1 MYRLTKKKHNNQ
13 TNKQTKL
20 SLWTVPSGVA
30 ILSHMYSIAKN
41 ILLDQD
47 HLDVEGK
54 DNEFLSF
61 ISKKR
66 DGVAT

>member
-1 MYRLTKKKHNNQ
+1 
-13 TNKQTKL
+13 
-20 SLWTVPSGVA
+20 
-30 ILSHMYSIAKN
+30 MYSIAKN

-61 ISKKR
+61 ISKKK